1 MLVCCA
7 FNYDAHSSEIDRLAD
22 LPILKARMNPDLHMA
37 DELKNTGAGNLF
49 VVFGEPD
56 IDFIDAEDG
65 KMQVKIN
72 GVDVFHPSKGEVVS
86 GGP

>member
-1 MLVCCA
+1 MVCCA
-7 FNYDAHSSEIDRLAD
+7 FNYDTHASDINKLAD

-56 IDFIDAEDG
+56 IDFLEAEDG
-65 KMQVKIN
+65 KMRVKIN
-72 GVDVFHPSKGEVVS
+72 GVDVFHPSKVR
-86 GGP
+86 

>member
-1 MLVCCA
+1 
-7 FNYDAHSSEIDRLAD
+7 
-22 LPILKARMNPDLHMA
+22 MNPDLHMA

-56 IDFIDAEDG
+56 IDFFDAEDG

-72 GVDVFHPSKGEVVS
+72 GVDVFHPQKGKWCLVTVTALPPGSLIPTTTKKASLSVMPISLAE
-86 GGP
+86 